1 MVIEAGNKL
10 RPKTTMFGHIIEEI
24 RIVKNSMVICSFYH
38 VKRVVI
44 SLFTPLVRRA
54 VLTIN
59 ATTRFG

>member
-1 MVIEAGNKL
+1 MVIETGNKL

-44 SLFTPLVRRA
+44 SLLTPLVRRA

-59 ATTRFG
+59 AATRFG